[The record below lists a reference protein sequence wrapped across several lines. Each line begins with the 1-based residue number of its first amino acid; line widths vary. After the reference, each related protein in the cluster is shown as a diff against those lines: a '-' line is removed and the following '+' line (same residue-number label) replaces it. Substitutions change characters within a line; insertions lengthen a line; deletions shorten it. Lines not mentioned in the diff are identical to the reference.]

1 VSESTRVVAGRGGSY
16 DDGYGRIVKSDS
28 SLVRSGSY
36 SYTAADGTP
45 IALSWTADEN
55 GFRATGSH
63 LPTPPPV
70 PAEIAAAI
78 RTLPAARY

>member
-1 VSESTRVVAGRGGSY
+1 M
-16 DDGYGRIVKSDS
+16 IKSDS
-28 SLVRSGSY
+28 SVVRSGSY

-45 IALSWTADEN
+45 ISVSWTADEN

-70 PAEIAAAI
+70 PAELVEAI
-78 RTLPAARY
+78 RTAPY